1 MFTPK
6 KKANIFKVEKNA
18 PVKRNYNF
26 KSCARFEVSS
36 GPEECLIFTEPS
48 CKNRQRRQHFPV
60 AKPNNWCAGFPEK
73 FVLTSD
79 ITLVE

>member
-1 MFTPK
+1 MFTRK

-18 PVKRNYNF
+18 PVKR

-48 CKNRQRRQHFPV
+48 RKNRQRRQHFPV

-73 FVLTSD
+73 IVLTSD